1 MVGVLTK
8 LSVVFALLL
17 CAVLQAHQAET
28 ASNRTSVLKLLL
40 VLNLQQG
47 PMEQWVPSWDRGH
60 EILPLAQQAIDS
72 INRDP
77 SILPG
82 YNLELVNVDSGFC
95 TPNFHTEALLNFVH
109 QVNQPDQHIAG
120 VVGLFCTGVAQLL
133 SPLAA
138 HSGLNLLQ
146 ISGSASPVLFNQ
158 DAYPYLWH
166 MVPSSTV
173 YIDTTFRLMEQYEWS
188 RIAVIGDERIRGDV
202 YHFHTVEAFF
212 LKAATYSNSSQSLE
226 TTLIVSGPQFIKR
239 LRISGHKIIF
249 ASVTLKTAVEILCLA
264 YIEDMIWPHYAWIF
278 YDHQIDDFKVYSGA
292 FCGLDS
298 LMHALEGVFLLQHEY
313 SQTESSR
320 NQWNYNQEY
329 QTPFSNNSYA
339 MVLYDTLRA
348 VALAMNNVDINL
360 YLRNMSLVN
369 KLLGNQESFTQMVN
383 FELMY
388 SSKTFSRFRN
398 NIELHTVVSIYQIK
412 HETAEKIGSYDLLS
426 GQTLFNRNLSAS
438 VPTDEI
444 PRIYRFLPI
453 AAVVFLSIV
462 TGMCIIL
469 TTVILFLFVYYRN
482 AAEIKATSPK
492 LSLFMFV
499 GSYLLLGSTVALIFI
514 SAVVN
519 EGPLVCSACSWSASL
534 GINFIFATLLV
545 RILRVYRVFTYFG
558 KLGRRW
564 SDRVLCVIMLSIVGV
579 EAVILLVWTAAD
591 AFTIEDV
598 EIYQVSTAQPYY
610 EVAQFCSSRSLRT
623 WLTLVFSEIGVVMLF
638 VALLAYKTRK
648 IRRKHFKDTK
658 KVNTY
663 IFTSILLICVSITQW
678 WVLRTNN
685 YPAASLVTVFVNFG
699 GNAVLC
705 QILLFVPKVM
715 PPLVRHLFR
724 SKYGLEK
731 SIPTCSYQYSQDN
744 LTQKSYINM

>member
-109 QVNQPDQHIAG
+109 QVNQPDQHIAV

-278 YDHQIDDFKVYSGA
+278 YDYQIDDFKVYSGA

-329 QTPFSNNSYA
+329 QTPVSNNSYA
-339 MVLYDTLRA
+339 MVLYDTLWA

-398 NIELHTVVSIYQIK
+398 NIELHTVVIIYQIK
-412 HETAEKIGSYDLLS
+412 HETAEKMGSYDLLL
-426 GQTLFNRNLSAS
+426 GQTFLDRNLSAS

-610 EVAQFCSSRSLRT
+610 EVAQFCSSSNLRT